1 MFDVYGGYVA
11 NWGFLISYLLVVI
24 ATPIWLR
31 KINALSPFRLI
42 VAALATVGLA
52 YIIVS
57 NFFPVPDF
65 PFNILP
71 FVFGAILL
79 AGLIWYW
86 YLLRTRPEV
95 ARRIGTIQTLSDEE
109 RQRLTDEGILD
120 SLGDH
125 TPAASSDGSVAR

>member
-1 MFDVYGGYVA
+1 VA

-31 KINALSPFRLI
+31 KINALTPLRL
-42 VAALATVGLA
+42 ATSALATIGLA
-52 YIIVS
+52 YIIFS
-57 NFFPVPDF
+57 NFFPVPEF
-65 PFNILP
+65 PFNVLP

-109 RQRLTDEGILD
+109 QQRLADEGILD
-120 SLGDH
+120 TLTG
-125 TPAASSDGSVAR
+125 PAPSATSDGSAR